1 MNIETDL
8 NKIKTLAEKRE
19 KENIKFRT
27 YLKNLDIEIEELDK
41 YVHKINTEITKQID
55 CTKCGNCCKTVKPIL
70 DNEDIN
76 KFAKGLK
83 ITPKELLKTY
93 CEVNKEESNKYEF
106 KSIPCPFL
114 KDNKC
119 TNYEYRPK
127 DCQSY
132 PHLQKEDFVFRLW
145 GVIDNYSICP
155 IVFNVFE
162 ILKKELWNRNWRKS
176 IEN

>member
-1 MNIETDL
+1 MSIETDI
-8 NKIKTLAEKRE
+8 NKIKILAEKRE
-19 KENIKFRT
+19 SENLKFRS
-27 YLKNLDIEIEELDK
+27 YLKNLDIEIEELDN

-55 CTKCGNCCKTVKPIL
+55 CTKCGNCCKSVKPVL

-76 KFAKGLK
+76 KFAEGLK
-83 ITPKELLKTY
+83 ITTEQMLNTY
-93 CEVNKEESNKYEF
+93 CEAYEEEVNKYEF

-114 KDNKC
+114 RDNKC

-155 IVFNVFE
+155 IVYNVFE
-162 ILKKELWNRNWRKS
+162 ILKKELWNRNWRNI